1 MAIMK
6 KLTSGQAQEIIE
18 NYTKKLM
25 EQKHISLNKQDFL
38 AIVPLEHGQAIM
50 LMTDENDDGY
60 RITTCH
66 MAEHVYIGKKL
77 KNTLFDPESLERVK
91 RNGNASI

>member
-1 MAIMK
+1 MK
-6 KLTSGQAQEIIE
+6 KITSGQAQEIIE
-18 NYTKKLM
+18 NYTKKLI

-66 MAEHVYIGKKL
+66 MAEHIYIDKKL
-77 KNTLFDPESLERVK
+77 KNTVFDSESLERSK
-91 RNGNASI
+91 HDNANI